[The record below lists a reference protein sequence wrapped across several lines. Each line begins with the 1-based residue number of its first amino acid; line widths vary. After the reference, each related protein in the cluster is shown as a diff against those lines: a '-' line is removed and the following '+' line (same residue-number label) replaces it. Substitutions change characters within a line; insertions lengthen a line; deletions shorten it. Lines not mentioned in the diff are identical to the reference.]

1 VAVGGGYYHSIALK
15 ADGTVVAWGRNQ
27 YGQCDVPVDLVAVA
41 ISTMGNFSLA
51 LKADGTVVA
60 WGRNEYGQCDVPV
73 GLLAKTINAGAEHC
87 LAIKK

>member
-1 VAVGGGYYHSIALK
+1 
-15 ADGTVVAWGRNQ
+15 
-27 YGQCDVPVDLVAVA
+27 
-41 ISTMGNFSLA
+41 MGNFSLA